1 MNIDKA
7 KIKGRERAKRHD
19 IEMLYYLAQKL

>member
-7 KIKGRERAKRHD
+7 KIKGRERANLYD